1 MRHQR
6 GRGRANGQRCPG
18 ARGRA
23 RSHYRRSHADCI
35 RRCRPVARG
44 TSCGQARNRPHRG
57 ADPRRRR
64 IGDRIPA
71 RTGGLRG
78 RAESLHATEA
88 LRLHQREPGARR
100 PQRRRPGRR
109 FRRGAGADVARAA
122 QRPHALRRS
131 GARDRRTA
139 ARTRVDGGGH
149 GNPSIGIRR
158 RVPQGIRP
166 NHSPRRHRDPELA
179 GHGEHRGGATGSR
192 RPGRTAGSGRS
203 DHDQSRS

>member
-1 MRHQR
+1 MANAARVHAVER
-6 GRGRANGQRCPG
+6 GRTIGDHTLIAFGGAAPLHAARLADKLGIDRIVVPTHAGVGSAIGFLRAPVAYEVVQSHYMRLKRFDCTSANRVLAALSED
-18 ARGRA
+18 ARGVV
-23 RSHYRRSHADCI
+23 S
-35 RRCRPVARG
+35 VG
-44 TSCGQARNRPHRG
+44 
-57 ADPRRRR
+57 
-64 IGDRIPA
+64 
-71 RTGGLRG
+71 
-78 RAESLHATEA
+78 
-88 LRLHQREPGARR
+88 
-100 PQRRRPGRR
+100 
-109 FRRGAGADVARAA
+109 GAGADVARAA